1 MSQFR
6 EWQQLPQ
13 TRSFVQDLKKDL
25 EILRQDAV
33 GQVGNLTIEQ
43 IAIRNIELRSEAN
56 VLTKI
61 IEILT
66 EEQDDESI
74 GL

>member
-1 MSQFR
+1 MSQFK

-13 TRSFVQDLKKDL
+13 TRSFVQDLKRDL